1 MKMEFAICVF
11 STSTF
16 HAVYIRSVLK
26 PTYSS
31 TLTKSVYSTVIFISG
46 ASYFAWKAVVE
57 RSFSDGGLHCPSCL
71 LVRGCVLGGS
81 FGTIIPLWIEL
92 ITRWD
97 TKGSRL
103 NCSAPR
109 NVGRTWRNSITPL
122 LLGSLGMYLA
132 DRSGR
137 LSTLRKNEK
146 FPQQK

>member
-1 MKMEFAICVF
+1 MEFAICVF
-11 STSTF
+11 SASTF
-16 HAVYIRSVLK
+16 HAVYIRSVMK
-26 PTYSS
+26 PTHSS
-31 TLTKSVYSTVIFISG
+31 TLSKLVYSTVISLSG

-57 RSFSDGGLHCPSCL
+57 RSLTDGRLHCPSCL

-81 FGTIIPLWIEL
+81 FGIIIPLWIAL

-103 NCSAPR
+103 NGSASR

-137 LSTLRKNEK
+137 LKHYKKERKI
-146 FPQQK
+146 